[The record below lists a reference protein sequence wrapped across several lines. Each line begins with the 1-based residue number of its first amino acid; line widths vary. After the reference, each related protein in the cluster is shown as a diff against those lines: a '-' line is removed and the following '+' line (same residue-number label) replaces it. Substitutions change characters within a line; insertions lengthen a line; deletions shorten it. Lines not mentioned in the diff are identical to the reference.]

1 MYCTK
6 WGSFLEKFFEEVN
19 GSAFFLFDQRSWS
32 MQVRPMKLKLPNLR
46 RLTFYL
52 RVVFMLNV
60 KFLREGATLA
70 HERPNYVHAGGYF
83 YALCGKILP
92 SKKKFHC
99 RRA

>member
-1 MYCTK
+1 MHYSK
-6 WGSFLEKFFEEVN
+6 WDTLIENFFEEVN
-19 GSAFFLFDQRSWS
+19 WNDFFSFDQRFWS
-32 MQVRPMKLKLPNLR
+32 TRVQPMQLKLSYLR

-70 HERPNYVHAGGYF
+70 HERPNYVHAGGYI
-83 YALCGKILP
+83 YALGGKILP
-92 SKKKFHC
+92 SKKIFHY